1 MAGNEDYYKILGL
14 NKSATADEIK
24 KAYRKLAVKYHP
36 DKNPGNKAA
45 EEKFKKVS
53 EAYEVL
59 SDPKKRADYDQFGS
73 DYFRAGGAGG
83 AGGPGGF
90 GGAGGA
96 QNFRDPYEMF
106 SQMFGGAGGAGGAS
120 FFEDMLGGRGR
131 SRRARA
137 HGQPGA
143 NLQYTL
149 EISLD
154 EAFTGTEKTFK
165 IAKLDPCGACG
176 GSGAD
181 PSVPKKTCPQCGGQ
195 GQVQTGLFGM
205 TQSCPQC
212 GGSGQVSQA
221 ACKACGGQGRVRVE
235 RELKVRIP
243 AGVDNGSK
251 LRIAHEGEAGT
262 NGGAQ
267 GDLYVIIQLRAH
279 PVFKRDGLNLI
290 CELPITLATAVS
302 GGVVTVPTMAGTKV
316 RMKVPEGTQSG
327 ATLRIKGKGFP
338 ALKGGG
344 KGDQLV
350 KLHVE
355 TPANLTRQQKDLLTY
370 FNDSLTSANHPMI
383 AEFEAKAKQ
392 YMA

>member
-181 PSVPKKTCPQCGGQ
+181 PSVP
-195 GQVQTGLFGM
+195 TGLFGM
-205 TQSCPQC
+205 TQTCPQC

-267 GDLYVIIQLRAH
+267 GDLFVIIQLRAH